1 MTHNSKLMTH
11 NSKLMTMTIKN
22 VEIKA
27 RCTEPDAIRDI
38 LTNKNADFKGTD
50 HQIDTYFK
58 VEDGRLKLRE
68 GTIENNLIYYQRPD
82 TASPKLSDV
91 HLVPIDQPEKMK
103 ALLTAAL
110 DVKVVVDKKREIY
123 YIDNVKFHID
133 EVKEIGNF
141 VEIEAIDEDGSINE
155 AKLHEQCEYYMQLFK
170 IKEENL
176 VAESYSDLVIE

>member
-1 MTHNSKLMTH
+1 M
-11 NSKLMTMTIKN
+11 
-22 VEIKA
+22 
-27 RCTEPDAIRDI
+27 
-38 LTNKNADFKGTD
+38 
-50 HQIDTYFK
+50 
-58 VEDGRLKLRE
+58 
-68 GTIENNLIYYQRPD
+68 
-82 TASPKLSDV
+82 
-91 HLVPIDQPEKMK
+91 DQPKKMK

-123 YIDNVKFHID
+123 YINNVKFHID